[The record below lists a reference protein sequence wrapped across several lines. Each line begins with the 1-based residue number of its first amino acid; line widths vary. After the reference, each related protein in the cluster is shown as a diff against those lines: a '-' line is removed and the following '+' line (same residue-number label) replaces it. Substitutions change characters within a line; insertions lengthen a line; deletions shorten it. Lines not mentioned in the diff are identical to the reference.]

1 MRRVVPHQTLVS
13 RVCPGDLLSSRISI
27 RRTSRKA
34 IIAEARGMSDLIK
47 LSLQKRAVGSVVASP
62 DVERELHLVVFSN
75 EKLEAWLIRRGENTP
90 QENGGLVTVSLAI
103 ETYLYCRWNTFF
115 PTRFVTKRLSASM
128 RRTASSF
135 PASAFRV

>member
-75 EKLEAWLIRRGENTP
+75 EKLEALFAGARTP
-90 QENGGLVTVSLAI
+90 
-103 ETYLYCRWNTFF
+103 R
-115 PTRFVTKRLSASM
+115 KRDEGYSRDLQ
-128 RRTASSF
+128 
-135 PASAFRV
+135 